1 MKIGFISPFVPGHLN
16 PMTTL
21 ARQLQSRSHD
31 VVYISSPVVE
41 AVIRANGLP
50 FVSFGEKE
58 SPSVVSETFT
68 SRLAQLS
75 KLQGEDA
82 TRLVLQIVAARSET
96 MLHSLPTILV
106 EEGIEALVIDT
117 YQFYAELVPLY
128 LGIPYIHVSNALPF
142 DYSGYTPLCLYC
154 WPHETTSAALARNR
168 TGVAKFAGMLSEANA
183 RVRAYAKSLGLRID
197 WENPGS
203 TISELAWVTQMPRE
217 FDFESS
223 HWPSQFH
230 YTGPFHDGMG
240 RAKVDFPWAQL
251 TGEPIVYASMG
262 TVGNGRPEIFR
273 TILSAVAKHK
283 NVQLVLAIGNQV
295 SPEQIGPAPS
305 NAIIV
310 KQAPQLEL
318 LKQSSVCITHAG
330 LNTVLEALA
339 QGVPQIAIPV
349 THDQPGVAARI
360 ADKKTGSVTS
370 LDKLTESHLSALL
383 DGVLK
388 DSTYRSNA
396 RKLQQA
402 IIETN
407 GLARAADVVEQSF
420 GLTRSSQKQ

>member
-1 MKIGFISPFVPGHLN
+1 
-16 PMTTL
+16 
-21 ARQLQSRSHD
+21 
-31 VVYISSPVVE
+31 VVYISSAAVE
-41 AVIRANGLP
+41 AVFRANGLP

-58 SPSVVSETFT
+58 SPSGASETFR

-75 KLQGEDA
+75 RLQGEDA
-82 TRLVLQIVAARSET
+82 TRLVLEILASRTET
-96 MLHSLPTILV
+96 MLHWLPTVLV
-106 EEGIEALVIDT
+106 QEGIDALVIDT
-117 YQFYAELVPLY
+117 YQFYAELVPMH

-142 DYSGYTPLCLYC
+142 DYSGYTPLCLYG

-168 TGVAKFAGMLSEANA
+168 TGVAKFTGMLTEANA
-183 RVRAYAKSLGLRID
+183 PVRAYAKSLGLRID

-203 TISELAWVTQMPRE
+203 TISKLAWLTQMPRE

-223 HWPSQFH
+223 HWPSQFY

-240 RAKVDFPWAQL
+240 RAKVDFPWEQL

-273 TILSAVAKHK
+273 TIVSAVAKHK
-283 NVQLVLAIGNQV
+283 SVQLVLAIGSQLI
-295 SPEQIGPAPS
+295 PEEIGPAPT

-330 LNTVLEALA
+330 FNTVLEALA
-339 QGVPQIAIPV
+339 QGVPQVAIPV

-360 ADKKTGSVTS
+360 ADKKTGLVIS
-370 LDKLTESHLSALL
+370 LDELTESHLSALL
-383 DGVLK
+383 DGALN

-407 GLARAADVVEQSF
+407 GLARGADLVEQSF
-420 GLTRSSQKQ
+420 GLTRSSQNG

>member
-21 ARQLQSRSHD
+21 ARQLQSRDLD

-50 FVSFGEKE
+50 FASFGEKE
-58 SPSVVSETFT
+58 SSSAANETFKT
-68 SRLAQLS
+68 RLAQLS
-75 KLQGEDA
+75 KLQGDDA
-82 TRLVLQIVAARSET
+82 TRLVLQIVASRTET
-96 MLHSLPTILV
+96 MLHSLPGVIAD
-106 EEGIEALVIDT
+106 EGVDALVIDT
-117 YQFYAELVPLY
+117 YQFYAELVPIH

-142 DYSGYTPLCLYC
+142 DYSGYTPLCLYG
-154 WPHETTSAALARNR
+154 WPHETTSAALTRNR
-168 TGVAKFAGMLSEANA
+168 DGVAKFAVMLTEANVG
-183 RVRAYAKSLGLRID
+183 VRAYARSLGLEID

-203 TISELAWVTQMPRE
+203 TISKLAWITQMPRG

-223 HWPSQFH
+223 SWPPQFH

-240 RAKVDFPWAQL
+240 RAKVDFPWDQL

-262 TVGNGRPEIFR
+262 TVANGRPEIFR
-273 TILSAVAKHK
+273 TIVSAVAKHK
-283 NVQLVLAIGNQV
+283 NVQLVLVIGSQLD
-295 SPEQIGPAPS
+295 PEQIGPAPS

-318 LKQSSVCITHAG
+318 LKQTSVCITHAG

-339 QGVPQIAIPV
+339 QGVPQVAIPV

-360 ADKKTGSVTS
+360 ADKRTGLVTS
-370 LDKLTESHLSALL
+370 LDKLTDSHLSSLL
-383 DGVLK
+383 DEVLK
-388 DSTYRSNA
+388 DSTFRSAA
-396 RKLQQA
+396 REIQQA
-402 IIETN
+402 IVETN
-407 GLARAADVVEQSF
+407 GLSRAADLIEQSL
-420 GLTRSSQKQ
+420 GLIGSSQKQ